1 MTGSNSNIF
10 NEGNN
15 IVIMR
20 NEVIAEMMKW
30 SSWLEANNLYLDIN
44 KTHQR
49 FVKGKRVG
57 IKICLSIRFY
67 QQDYNVT
74 EHQPTIQ
81 HPAQR
86 YNVVSYRREGASV
99 AMATIL
105 GTFHRDVTANG
116 DVIKKIVGWIQWD
129 IVQKGVT
136 NPQYNTRWQIK

>member
-1 MTGSNSNIF
+1 MTRSNSNIF

-30 SSWLEANNLYLDIN
+30 SSWLEENKLYLDIN
-44 KTHQR
+44 KTHHR
-49 FVKGKRVG
+49 LFKGKMAR
-57 IKICLSIRFY
+57 ITMYLFIRFY
-67 QQDYNVT
+67 QQDYNVN
-74 EHQPTIQ
+74 EHQPTIR
-81 HPAQR
+81 HTAQR

-129 IVQKGVT
+129 KVQKEVT